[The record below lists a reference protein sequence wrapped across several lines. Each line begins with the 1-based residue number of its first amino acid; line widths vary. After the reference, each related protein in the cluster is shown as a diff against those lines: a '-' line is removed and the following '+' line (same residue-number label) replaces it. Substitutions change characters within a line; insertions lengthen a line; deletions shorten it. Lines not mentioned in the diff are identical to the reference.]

1 MSNNLIADS
10 VIEVQNAWVVYRDFE
25 STSKSIKTN
34 LLSKRIEVSES
45 RSAIKNLSIQ
55 IKQGEIVGLIGRNGA
70 GKSTFAKLLMGIVH
84 PNRGKVVVKGSIAGL
99 MSLGAGLNLDWSAR
113 ENLKFIHLLKM
124 QKEENLNVIV
134 RDVIEWSGLSTA
146 IDKPLRTFSSGML
159 ARFAFAVE
167 TAYKPDILVI
177 DEVLSVGDFEFQKK
191 SGIRMAELIKS
202 GITVIFVSHDM
213 KSIEDFCTKCLW
225 IDNGEVKME
234 GKPKEVI
241 QRYLKSRV

>member
-1 MSNNLIADS
+1 MSNNLSMDS

-25 STSKSIKTN
+25 SSSKSIKTN
-34 LLSKRIEVSES
+34 LLSRRIEISES
-45 RSAIKNLSIQ
+45 KSAIKNLSLH
-55 IKQGEIVGLIGRNGA
+55 IKHGEIVGLIGRNGA

-84 PNRGKVVVKGSIAGL
+84 PNRGKVIVKGSIAGL

-124 QKEENLNVIV
+124 QKEENLNGIV

-241 QRYLKSRV
+241 QRYLKSGV

>member
-1 MSNNLIADS
+1 MTNLLSSDS
-10 VIEVQNAWVVYRDFE
+10 MVEVQNAWVVYRDFE
-25 STSKSIKTN
+25 SSSKSIKTN
-34 LLSKRIEVSES
+34 LLSRNLEVTES
-45 RSAIKNLSIQ
+45 KSAIKNLNLRIEH
-55 IKQGEIVGLIGRNGA
+55 GEIIGVIGRNGA

-84 PNRGKVVVKGSIAGL
+84 PNKGKVVVKGSIAGL
-99 MSLGAGLNLDWSAR
+99 MSLGSGLNLDWSAR

-124 QKEENLNVIV
+124 QKMETFNAIV
-134 RDVIEWSGLSTA
+134 EDVLDWAGLSTA

-202 GITVIFVSHDM
+202 GITIIFVSHDM
-213 KSIEDFCTKCLW
+213 KSIEDICTKCLW
-225 IDNGEVKME
+225 IENGELKME
-234 GKPKEVI
+234 GEPKRVI
-241 QRYLKSRV
+241 QGYLKSED

>member
-25 STSKSIKTN
+25 SSSKSIKTN

-191 SGIRMAELIKS
+191 SGTRMAELIKS

-234 GKPKEVI
+234 GEPKEVI
-241 QRYLKSRV
+241 QRYLKSGV